1 MNTPTTED
9 KIKQYEEFL
18 HNINL
23 MMTFGSNERIKKLL
37 KNADNW
43 SYAHRAGNG
52 ETSEEDQQEYINRA
66 FWKLND
72 LDPYQTHLKL
82 EN

>member
-1 MNTPTTED
+1 MTTPTAEE

-23 MMTFGSNERIKKLL
+23 MMIFGSNERIKKLL
-37 KNADNW
+37 ENADNW

-52 ETSEEDQQEYINRA
+52 ELSEEDQQEYINRA

-72 LDPYQTHLKL
+72 LTLLNTP
-82 EN
+82 

>member
-1 MNTPTTED
+1 MNNPTTED

-23 MMTFGSNERIKKLL
+23 MLIFGSSERIKKLL
-37 KNADNW
+37 ENADNW

-52 ETSEEDQQEYINRA
+52 EMSEEDQQEYINRA

-72 LDPYQTHLKL
+72 LDLTKHTL
-82 EN
+82 N